1 MWETL
6 RCPTATWDAKTEYRA
21 IGKGNISTNPPSSDA
36 TAPKDSEEKAS
47 MSKNRE
53 DMSNSGQVE
62 GPNAAKEEYKPPKT
76 ASQAANR
83 DGWDEVFIVSS
94 LNHHISI
101 LRLSVHDAYL
111 ECLLTGKMPSSSP
124 SDPSTVGISSSE
136 KLSEEEGEAEEERH
150 WSIPH
155 IRRSKWYDLLN
166 AEDRCEAFRVL
177 WGIMAY
183 LCRDETIW

>member
-21 IGKGNISTNPPSSDA
+21 IGKDKVSTNSTSTHA
-36 TAPKDSEEKAS
+36 TAKKNGEEIIDANKTKDD
-47 MSKNRE
+47 MKN
-53 DMSNSGQVE
+53 SAHAE
-62 GPNAAKEEYKPPKT
+62 GPNVAEVETSPSKT
-76 ASQAANR
+76 GSQV
-83 DGWDEVFIVSS
+83 DQDKWDEVFIVSS

-111 ECLLTGKMPSSSP
+111 ECILTGRLPSPSSAGP
-124 SDPSTVGISSSE
+124 SATGLDSSE
-136 KLSEEEGEAEEERH
+136 QISEGDGGEKRH
-150 WSIPH
+150 WSVPRL
-155 IRRSKWYDLLN
+155 RRSRWYDLLDPK
-166 AEDRCEAFRVL
+166 DRCEAFRVL